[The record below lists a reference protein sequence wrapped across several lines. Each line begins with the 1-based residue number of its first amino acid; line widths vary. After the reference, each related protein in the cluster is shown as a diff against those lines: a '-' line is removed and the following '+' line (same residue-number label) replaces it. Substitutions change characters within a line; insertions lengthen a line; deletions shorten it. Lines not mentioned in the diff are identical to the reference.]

1 MSDSQNLQN
10 QQNQFNMGEA
20 ALEKIS
26 QGDTFFRM
34 MGEFTQV
41 VGKMP
46 DRNIDTIKNRL
57 IATSKR
63 AGGLFV
69 YSWIQGGKVLKGL
82 SYSAA
87 MEAFNEFGRMALYN
101 GEMKPLKGGGVMINP
116 IIIDLVT
123 FASYSR
129 PYALYFSTDGDNKTK
144 SVQFLTAIS
153 KAHRNLILSRIP
165 ADIRIDM
172 LDAAMGP
179 VRNKV
184 MDLIQ
189 KKDATNVTVFE
200 NMVNELKTFGQTD
213 QTIQQKYNIRWPLN
227 QAKMHGK
234 DKEGGIDIE
243 LLVSMEIDL
252 EHFRTNDETFDFNSS
267 EKVEVHTEASDEP
280 EKWLSYLKRVFPEI
294 QDPNK
299 FWNWYSTTY
308 QIDGTEAEMKKH
320 LANNGDF
327 ETIKQYIA
335 DEWAIY

>member
-46 DRNIDTIKNRL
+46 NRNIDTIKTNL

-87 MEAFNEFGRMALYN
+87 MEAFREFGRMALFN
-101 GEMKPLKGGGVMINP
+101 GDMKPLKGGGVMINP
-116 IIIDLVT
+116 ILIDLVT
-123 FASYSR
+123 FSSYSR
-129 PYALYFSTDGDNKTK
+129 PYALYFNTSGDDKTK
-144 SVQFLTAIS
+144 SIQFLTAIS
-153 KAHRNLILSRIP
+153 KAHRNLILSQIP

-184 MDLIQ
+184 MSLIQ

-200 NMVNELKTFGQTD
+200 DMVNELKTFGQTD

-227 QAKMHGK
+227 QAKIHGK
-234 DKEGGIDIE
+234 DKEGGIDID
-243 LLVSMEIDL
+243 LLVMMEVDL
-252 EHFRTNDETFDFNSS
+252 DHFRKNDETFDFNSS
-267 EKVEVHTEASDEP
+267 EKVEVHTESSDEP
-280 EKWLSYLKRVFPEI
+280 EKWLSYLKRVFP
-294 QDPNK
+294 DVPDAPK
-299 FWNWYSTTY
+299 FWGWYSQKY
-308 QIDGTEAEMKKH
+308 QIDGVESEMKKH
-320 LANNGDF
+320 LMNNPDS